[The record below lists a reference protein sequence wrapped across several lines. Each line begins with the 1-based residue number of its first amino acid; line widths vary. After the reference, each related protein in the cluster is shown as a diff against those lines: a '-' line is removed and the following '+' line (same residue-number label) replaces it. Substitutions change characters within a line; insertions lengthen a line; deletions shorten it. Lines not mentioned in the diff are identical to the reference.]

1 MGAGGG
7 HRTVGGGR
15 NLADKGTRPDVR
27 GGTGKERT
35 RGRGR
40 ETMET
45 GDELMRDD
53 EGVRRESSSVE

>member
-1 MGAGGG
+1 MEE
-7 HRTVGGGR
+7 RTRRRGDEEARDEETRGR
-15 NLADKGTRPDVR
+15 RRADED
-27 GGTGKERT
+27 ERT

-53 EGVRRESSSVE
+53 EGVRRESSGVE